1 MSMMKISFQGFW
13 VSQNEILNS
22 RYLEVN
28 EDNNGLRW
36 RKIGLTIRYL
46 GTDISFAFMIISSCP
61 AISLM
66 AFKAYHLDFTLFL
79 QANSW
84 VVVETI
90 YFPKKN

>member
-46 GTDISFAFMIISSCP
+46 G
-61 AISLM
+61 
-66 AFKAYHLDFTLFL
+66 LDQLCFHDHFEEVAL
-79 QANSW
+79 Q
-84 VVVETI
+84 
-90 YFPKKN
+90 FH